1 MTDYGAMADEAI
13 NAPINITKPV
23 APVLSRDYS
32 SPSVSK
38 TGRTLGKE
46 LASIA
51 AGFILTWFIFWAYLS
66 WDNFSSHYSADTVT
80 NRFKAA
86 TLFVIQVM
94 SLYFLAYGGLMY
106 YLTRNNVYI
115 SYIIIAVIFILVAV
129 IGTSL
134 EWLST

>member
-1 MTDYGAMADEAI
+1 MTDYARLADEAI
-13 NAPINITKPV
+13 NAPQQTT
-23 APVLSRDYS
+23 S
-32 SPSVSK
+32 SETMPLLGAAPSVSNK
-38 TGRTLGKE
+38 GRSLGKE

-66 WDNFSSHYSADTVT
+66 WDNFSSHYSADTLT

-86 TLFVIQVM
+86 TLFVIQIM

-106 YLTRNNVYI
+106 YLSRDRVYMW
-115 SYIIIAVIFILVAV
+115 YIIIAVVFILIA
-129 IGTSL
+129 ILGTSL